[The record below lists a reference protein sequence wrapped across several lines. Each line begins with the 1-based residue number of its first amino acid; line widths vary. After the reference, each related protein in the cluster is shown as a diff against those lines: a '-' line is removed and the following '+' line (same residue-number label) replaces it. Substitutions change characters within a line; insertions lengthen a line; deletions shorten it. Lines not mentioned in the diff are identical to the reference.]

1 MDKKEKK
8 KITTNR
14 TGHTEAYFCQENR
27 QTLLSTIDYYL
38 LREVPFYAF
47 ISYQ

>member
-14 TGHTEAYFCQENR
+14 TVHTEAFFCQENK
-27 QTLLSTIDYYL
+27 TLLSTIDYYL
-38 LREVPFYAF
+38 LREVSFYAL